1 MAGAEG
7 RPYAGY
13 SDTIIIICIQ
23 TFIMRATTQTILLL
37 SACLL
42 GLAAA
47 TSSGDQD
54 QSQGRAIFS
63 NYTSGRY
70 VSVMGACFKT
80 HLSTCFEFTLLSNV
94 STLYLLHM

>member
-23 TFIMRATTQTILLL
+23 TFIMRATTQTILLI

-70 VSVMGACFKT
+70 VSGIGAWFRT
-80 HLSTCFEFTLLSNV
+80 DFVNMF
-94 STLYLLHM
+94 